1 LLFIDGHPFGVDMD
15 SVEKKKLE
23 RERIRIIMDNM
34 FFAEEDI
41 PGASGYIVVF
51 SDGRKLV
58 PLLSNEISEYVKKV
72 GKTVIIHSNN
82 VEELKTPLYVIDYIP
97 DIEVE
102 GLNLVGKIVKDD
114 GTPVAAIIDHE
125 TFESIS
131 MVDPLLLRNIDSL
144 ASRLVK
150 IIESVENPSISKQAG
165 QAIQVQ
171 VVQQTQVRS
180 SEAKQVQVQQPTQS
194 SLSGSKLASLVKAKQ
209 AAEHPVEA
217 PQPLHAQT
225 TQRVEMPTQQQ
236 QVRQGTQQRRIA
248 SMFKPVED
256 NELEQILSSK
266 RQVPA

>member
-15 SVEKKKLE
+15 SVEKKRE
-23 RERIRIIMDNM
+23 RERVRMIMDNL

-58 PLLSNEISEYVKKV
+58 PLSPHEIPDYVKKV
-72 GKTVIIHSNN
+72 GKTTIIHSSN
-82 VEELKTPLYVIDYIP
+82 VEELKTPLYVIDYTP
-97 DIEVE
+97 DIDEF
-102 GLNLVGKIVKDD
+102 NPVGKIVKDD

-131 MVDPLLLRNIDSL
+131 MVEPLLLKNIDSL
-144 ASRLVK
+144 ASRFVK
-150 IIESVENPSISKQAG
+150 IIESMENPSISRQAG
-165 QAIQVQ
+165 QTVQ
-171 VVQQTQVRS
+171 GQTVQQTQIKP
-180 SEAKQVQVQQPTQS
+180 SESKQVQVQQPTQAP
-194 SLSGSKLASLVKAKQ
+194 LLGSKLASLVKTKQ
-209 AAEHPVEA
+209 AADQAVEA
-217 PQPLHAQT
+217 TRSPHAQT
-225 TQRVEMPTQQQ
+225 LQRVEMSAQQQ
-236 QVRQGTQQRRIA
+236 PRQGTQQRRIA